1 MKGQSALE
9 NINKNAALTHRGIME
24 RLIADSMDRKTAKEQ
39 ATAFVE
45 KLRQDAI
52 SHAKANN
59 LITCKS

>member
-1 MKGQSALE
+1 
-9 NINKNAALTHRGIME
+9 ME